1 MFKHRTKFDTTIF
14 KKYSNRYK
22 EILGIKGLFNISAID
37 LDHLYRKLIRRLD
50 KESIKTV
57 NRILERVMIY
67 RGVSLP
73 ANITPE
79 QLQPEHIPAIK
90 FDKKEQKIIHCL
102 LSEFETAIKPLPD
115 GVFQYQNYK
124 LPINHFE
131 VNVFWHQCSVHML
144 KNKKKIKNANII
156 DVGAFV
162 GDSSIVLSRY
172 TNHNVYAFEPVR
184 SNYNLMLKT
193 LTLNPELKNIKP
205 LNVALGSENSVSNIC
220 FAESSSS
227 FAFDLT
233 NNHEEVTV
241 LTLDDFVEQNHLQIG
256 LIKVDIEGFEQSFLQ
271 GAIRTIKNQRPSL
284 IISIYHNADDFF
296 KIKPMIES
304 WNLGYKFRIS
314 KPIDGQI
321 LYETVLLAETDK

>member
-1 MFKHRTKFDTTIF
+1 MFKQFKKIDTTTL
-14 KKYSNRYK
+14 KKYSDRYK
-22 EILGIKGLFNISAID
+22 EILGVKGLFNVSAID
-37 LDHLYRKLIRRLD
+37 LDHFYRKLIRHLD

-67 RGVSLP
+67 RGISLP

-79 QLQPEHIPAIK
+79 QLKPEYIPAVK
-90 FDKKEQKIIHCL
+90 FDKEEQRIIYRL
-102 LSEFETAIKPLPD
+102 LSEFETSVKQLSE

-131 VNVFWHQCSVHML
+131 VNVFWHQCSVPML

-162 GDSSIVLSRY
+162 GDSAIVLSRY
-172 TNHNVYAFEPVR
+172 TNHNVYAFEPVQ

-205 LNVALGSENSVSNIC
+205 FNVALGKDNSVSNIC

-233 NNHEEVTV
+233 NKHEEVTV

-271 GAIRTIKNQRPSL
+271 GAVRTIKNQRPSL

-314 KPIDGQI
+314 KPVDGQI